1 MRSEERQLER
11 TAHSGLTMSLSMRP
25 VWSAEMILYFGD
37 WEVVSDDEGKRDW
50 LGMLEGHSHRSN
62 TQFTAF
68 EFSFRGPEVRW
79 LGNRGPDHGH
89 ADVYLDGAFQGTVDN
104 YAATPEEGVVK
115 FEKNDVAGDRIHTLR
130 VVVTKDRNPAATDCY
145 QDVTALEAVFP
156 VSYPSEIGHMMHN
169 DLAQMRTGTK
179 PYLEP
184 DAWKPVPHGA
194 DAPERGVTL
203 GPGVL
208 KDVYEKNI
216 EYLNHNFAS
225 PTYVDGVG
233 WSEWLPASVE
243 GRMLSG
249 AGNTLRW
256 GERDDMRKIVDTI
269 IDDIEKRMRDDGY
282 YNYYPENDSYTLNY
296 GRNSERKNYDR
307 VFWTRGMIAAGT
319 IGNDKAYGLLRRMY
333 DWFNASPYLPDI
345 LFGGNATN
353 GMPGGPLTYHSP
365 AGVDQDLVTTLRY
378 YDQNYWM
385 SELAIRQPLAMSHY
399 PGERPHCY
407 DLLGFEMMV
416 DEYRATGSQQ
426 HLDGIMGG
434 WEVYRDN
441 YKHIGGATAI
451 MESNLVY
458 PPKSYYFEGKNM
470 GETCGSVFWIY
481 VNSKLHQ
488 LFPTE
493 ERFTAEIEEAIY
505 NIIAAAQDHRGYIR
519 YHNVPHN
526 HKVDARCMGN
536 CCEVATTG
544 LIGRLPEYIYSVADG
559 GVYVNLYASSEIE
572 LENGAR
578 LAMTADFPTGNDVSI
593 RISAPEPTAM
603 NLRIRVP
610 SWATGPMAIT
620 VNGEEVARGQPGS
633 YHALERTWQG
643 GDTVAFTLPIALHA
657 VQYQGLDQLPGNVDR
672 YALLYG
678 PILLALQGELGDG
691 ELGVPHL
698 KVAPED
704 LPGLLTPVAGDPLEY
719 EVAGFPNHR
728 YVHYW
733 KIADETFTCFPAVQP

>member
-1 MRSEERQLER
+1 MSEQQGLEK
-11 TAHSGLTMSLSMRP
+11 TAHNGLSMSLSMRP

-37 WEVVSDDEGKRDW
+37 WKVEADEGAGLDW
-50 LGMLEGHSHRSN
+50 HGIPQGPSHRSN
-62 TQFTAF
+62 TQFNAF
-68 EFSFRGPEVRW
+68 EFSFRGDTVRW
-79 LGNRGPDHGH
+79 LGTRGPDHGH
-89 ADVYLDGAFQGTVDN
+89 ADVYLDGVFQGTVDN
-104 YAATPEEGVVK
+104 YAESRQEDVVK
-115 FEKNDVAGDRIHTLR
+115 FEKADVTGDRIHTLR
-130 VVVTKDRNPAATDCY
+130 VVVKKERNPQASDCF
-145 QDVTALEAVFP
+145 QDVTAMEAVRP
-156 VSYPSEIGHMMHN
+156 VSYPAEIGHMMQH

-184 DAWKPVPHGA
+184 DEWKPVPHGA
-194 DAPERGVTL
+194 EAPERGVTL
-203 GPGVL
+203 GPGLL
-208 KDVYEKNI
+208 KDILEKNI
-216 EYLNHNFAS
+216 DYLNHSFAS

-233 WSEWLPASVE
+233 WSEWLPASIE
-243 GRMLSG
+243 GRLLSG

-256 GERDDMRKIVDTI
+256 GEREDMRRIVDTI

-282 YNYYPENDSYTLNY
+282 YNYYPEDDSYTLNY

-319 IGNDKAYGLLRRMY
+319 VGNAKAYGLLRRMY

-378 YDQNYWM
+378 YDQDYWM
-385 SELAIRQPLAMSHY
+385 SELTLRQPLAMSHY

-407 DLLGFEMMV
+407 DLLGFEMFV
-416 DEYRATGSQQ
+416 DEYRATGSHK
-426 HLDGIMGG
+426 HLDAIMGA
-434 WEVYRDN
+434 WDVYRDN

-451 MESNLVY
+451 MESHEVY
-458 PPKSYYFEGKNM
+458 PPKSYYFSKRM

-481 VNSKLHQ
+481 VNSKLHR

-505 NIIAAAQDHRGYIR
+505 NIVAACQDQRGYIR
-519 YHNVPHN
+519 YHNVPHD
-526 HKVDARCMGN
+526 HKVDSRCMGT

-544 LIGRLPEYIYSVADG
+544 LIGRLPEYIYSVADD
-559 GVYVNLYASSEIE
+559 GVFVNLYASSDIE
-572 LENGAR
+572 LENGTR
-578 LAMTADFPTGNDVSI
+578 LAMSADFPAGTDVSI
-593 RISAPEPTAM
+593 RVSTPEPTAM

-620 VNGEEVARGQPGS
+620 VNGEQVASGAPGS
-633 YHALERTWQG
+633 YRALERTWAD
-643 GDTVAFTLPIALHA
+643 GDTVAFTLPMGLKA

-678 PILLALQGELGDG
+678 PILLALQGGLEGP
-691 ELGVPHL
+691 LGVPHL
-698 KVAPED
+698 KVTPED
-704 LPGLLTPVAGDPLEY
+704 LPDLLTPVAGNPLEY
-719 EVAGFPNHR
+719 DVAGLPDHR

-733 KIADETFTCFPAVQP
+733 KIDEETFTCFPAVQP